1 MQTLFKNLFNLINL
15 LKISLLVIFTKI
27 FRKPSVKGTLRY
39 QKINFFTTS
48 ASLKCIIWING
59 LSVYGTSPPKI
70 VQLVIRGSA

>member
-15 LKISLLVIFTKI
+15 LKISLLVLLNKI

-59 LSVYGTSPPKI
+59 LSAKK
-70 VQLVIRGSA
+70 SAQTIMPIHRHKEA